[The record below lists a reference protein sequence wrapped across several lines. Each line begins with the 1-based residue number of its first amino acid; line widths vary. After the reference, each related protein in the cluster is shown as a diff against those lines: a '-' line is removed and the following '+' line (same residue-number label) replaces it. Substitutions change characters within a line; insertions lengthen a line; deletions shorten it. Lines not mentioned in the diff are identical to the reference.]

1 MKDEVGVRVPLCLE
15 WSNNEI
21 VGAKVIHEE
30 PRSNH
35 QNAKKK
41 RKERMKVL
49 LPKPTKTILEQE
61 VNRQSFFKKT
71 DLTMKDIVYDCCLYC
86 GPSSST
92 TRSID
97 YINLAE
103 QLKQQSLIGQPR
115 VLQCSTC
122 YRKACFSC
130 LEKFVSALKENCNLN
145 HLCTT
150 SKWVSDVC
158 NFIASD
164 GADCN
169 NNFVGSCCNFVLE
182 DDRDDLA
189 CFSVKKMKEN
199 RADLHIINANLI
211 IPTTIGTSIV
221 VNGFGQDAPIDS
233 IEKKMIGLV
242 HGVTTGSTVYNANS
256 LTGTKSHKLLEKHQS
271 VTIRDPFTFKK
282 KTVRYLLCLLFT
294 DKLIF
299 SHIQ

>member
-1 MKDEVGVRVPLCLE
+1 MKDEVRVPLCLE
-15 WSNNEI
+15 WSNNQI
-21 VGAKVIHEE
+21 VGATVIHEE
-30 PRSNH
+30 TRLH
-35 QNAKKK
+35 QNVKKN
-41 RKERMKVL
+41 RKERMKVI
-49 LPKPTKTILEQE
+49 LPKPTKTIIEQE
-61 VNRQSFFKKT
+61 VKRRHFFKKT
-71 DLTMKDIVYDCCLYC
+71 HLTMKDIVYNCCLYC

-115 VLQCSTC
+115 VLQCTTC

-130 LEKFVSALKENCNLN
+130 LQKFVSVLKENCNLN

-150 SKWVSDVC
+150 SEWVLDVC
-158 NFIASD
+158 NFVASD
-164 GADCN
+164 GAHCN
-169 NNFVGSCCNFVLE
+169 NNYVGSCCNFVLE

-189 CFSVKKMKEN
+189 CFSVKKIKEN

-221 VNGFGQDAPIDS
+221 VNGFGQDVPIDN

-242 HGVTTGSTVYNANS
+242 HGVTTESTVYNANS
-256 LTGTKSHKLLEKHQS
+256 LTGTKSHKLLEKQQS

-282 KTVRYLLCLLFT
+282 KTVRYLLCLLLS
-294 DKLIF
+294 DNYNF